1 MVFLA
6 VIPSKYIKFIF
17 EKSSSV
23 VFDLWSLN
31 YLSIVIKLIRFYSL
45 FILVDVI
52 EQASQ
57 ALGPH
62 WGLRALF
69 IPLRNKHPF

>member
-1 MVFLA
+1 MVLLA

-52 EQASQ
+52 E
-57 ALGPH
+57 
-62 WGLRALF
+62 
-69 IPLRNKHPF
+69 